1 MTTNNYS
8 GPTKLLHW
16 LTVTLLVIQ
25 YAVGWLMPDV
35 HRNMP
40 TVGLVGW
47 HLSIGTAIILLVV
60 IRLVWHWIK
69 PSPPPL
75 QTVSPL
81 LQKLGRATHSLLYI
95 LLVAF
100 PLMGWVN
107 ASAHNLPLTLFGLI
121 PLPSLAPDSKTSLLH
136 AFGEL
141 HSPFT
146 WVLLAVVVLH
156 VMGALY
162 HHLIVKDETLRRML
176 P

>member
-1 MTTNNYS
+1 MTTHNYS
-8 GPTKLLHW
+8 GPTKILHW
-16 LTVTLLVIQ
+16 LTVILLVIQ
-25 YAVGWLMPDV
+25 YSVGWLMPDV

-40 TVGLVGW
+40 TVGLIGW
-47 HLSIGTAIILLVV
+47 HLSIGTAIILLVL
-60 IRLVWHWIK
+60 IRLIWHWIK

-81 LQKLGRATHSLLYI
+81 LQKFGRATHSLLYL

-107 ASAHNLPLTLFGLI
+107 ASAHGLPLTLFGVF
-121 PLPSLAPDSKTSLLH
+121 PLPSLAPNGSSLVH

-141 HSPFT
+141 HTPFT
-146 WVLLAVVVLH
+146 WVLLAVIALH
-156 VMGALY
+156 VSAALY
-162 HHLIVKDETLRRML
+162 HHVIVKDETLRRML